1 MRLDH
6 LLSREKAGRET
17 GRLIPR
23 SIVASQGAM
32 EKKGPKGPK
41 VDSVLPVHS
50 VSFSGFVQKVDWDC
64 RGGLAQLGEHLLCT
78 QGVSGS
84 IPLISTIWVD
94 SSVG

>member
-32 EKKGPKGPK
+32 EKRGPKGPK
-41 VDSVLPVHS
+41 ADSLLPVHS
-50 VSFSGFVQKVDWDC
+50 VSFSGFDARQQRPKPHP
-64 RGGLAQLGEHLLCT
+64 EPT
-78 QGVSGS
+78 SKE
-84 IPLISTIWVD
+84 VD
-94 SSVG
+94 SRYGKWVKGIALAP

>member
-41 VDSVLPVHS
+41 ADSVLPVHS
-50 VSFSGFVQKVDWDC
+50 VSFSGFVARQQRPKPHPEPTSKEAGSGYGKWVK
-64 RGGLAQLGEHLLCT
+64 GIALA
-78 QGVSGS
+78 
-84 IPLISTIWVD
+84 P
-94 SSVG
+94 

>member
-6 LLSREKAGRET
+6 LLSREKAQRET

-41 VDSVLPVHS
+41 ADSVLPVHS
-50 VSFSGFVQKVDWDC
+50 VSFSGFVEKVDWDY
-64 RGGLAQLGEHLLCT
+64 RGGLAQLGERLPCK
-78 QGVSGS
+78 QEVSGS
-84 IPLISTIWVD
+84 IPLISTNIMD
-94 SSVG
+94 C